1 MFVNQGT
8 LIEYEN
14 AEKRIAELE
23 ALLEKLGQ
31 GKLIKLKT
39 VNGSNIS
46 KRLDGLERL
55 ANELLT
61 QQERRC
67 CHEGLLIARTWKRQ
81 VERIDYFLKVLAD
94 DGYPNE
100 LIADVVMAA
109 GVVLIDSVYGRDVLC
124 STSWSN
130 SR

>member
-1 MFVNQGT
+1 MFVNQRT

-31 GKLIKLKT
+31 GKLIQLKT

-67 CHEGLLIARTWKRQ
+67 CHEG
-81 VERIDYFLKVLAD
+81 F
-94 DGYPNE
+94 
-100 LIADVVMAA
+100 
-109 GVVLIDSVYGRDVLC
+109 
-124 STSWSN
+124 
-130 SR
+130 